1 MAADTEITR
10 LDLVEKDKIEAILNA
25 QTLPNTTSTDNGKV
39 LQVKSGKWSK
49 SAIDTLPAVTAS
61 DNGKV
66 LMVVDGAWAV
76 AALPSDE
83 TTEG

>member
-1 MAADTEITR
+1 MAASTEIAR
-10 LDLVEKDKIEAILNA
+10 LDLVEKEKIESILNA
-25 QTLPNTTSTDNGKV
+25 QTLPSTTSTDNGKV

-49 SAIDTLPAVTAS
+49 VAVETLPAVTAS

-76 AALPSDE
+76 AALPS
-83 TTEG
+83 EGD